1 MTVTTQPNGQPESS
15 GTDWSD
21 DLRRRID
28 ALGVG
33 VSELARKAG
42 LHPSTLYRWLQQP
55 LSEKRRRVVESALQ
69 DVAQTGEPAVA
80 GQLMEP
86 ALSPEDPIGQWCEE
100 IVRTPELFV
109 LRLLRAYESGV
120 DPRVLEA
127 LLQDAEAVVGA
138 QVPMEHY
145 FAALREQLRNWVTEG
160 APRDTEAA

>member
-1 MTVTTQPNGQPESS
+1 MVMQPNGQPEANE
-15 GTDWSD
+15 TDWSD

-28 ALGVG
+28 ALGIG

-69 DVAQTGEPAVA
+69 DIARGGEPAVA
-80 GQLMEP
+80 GELTDP
-86 ALSPEDPIGQWCEE
+86 TLSPDDPVGQWCEE
-100 IVRTPELFV
+100 IVRAPELFV

-127 LLQDAEAVVGA
+127 LLQDAEGVVGA

-145 FAALREQLRNWVTEG
+145 FSALREQLRTWVADG
-160 APRDTEAA
+160 SSGDTEAA